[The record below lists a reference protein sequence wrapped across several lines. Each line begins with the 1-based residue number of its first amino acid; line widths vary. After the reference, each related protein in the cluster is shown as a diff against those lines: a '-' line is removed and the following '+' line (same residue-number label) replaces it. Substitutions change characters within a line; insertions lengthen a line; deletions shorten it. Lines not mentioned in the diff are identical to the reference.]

1 MVLLERS
8 PLVVPEAAAAAA
20 SSPLRRPLPRVRR
33 EVPPPPLDPILPYLQ
48 LNLDERKCENG
59 GVCSPKKK
67 KKRKRIKRSINKA
80 MDELRTGP
88 KFEAAAL
95 DRLKICVTEC
105 IDKYGDDYQYSTD
118 PRLLKIW
125 ILYADAIGDF
135 DKVYRQLEEKK
146 NGEVLE
152 AGKVYELGISRKAE
166 PLDHLKKTHTIFL
179 KHLEKIVEEAD
190 ADAQSYVVK

>member
-20 SSPLRRPLPRVRR
+20 SSPLRRPSPRVRR

-48 LNLDERKCENG
+48 
-59 GVCSPKKK
+59 
-67 KKRKRIKRSINKA
+67 A
-80 MDELRTGP
+80 MDELRRGP

-95 DRLKICVTEC
+95 DWLKICVMEC

-125 ILYADAIGDF
+125 ILY
-135 DKVYRQLEEKK
+135 
-146 NGEVLE
+146 GEVLE

-190 ADAQSYVVK
+190 AYAQV

>member
-125 ILYADAIGDF
+125 ILY
-135 DKVYRQLEEKK
+135 
-146 NGEVLE
+146 GEVLE

>member
-135 DKVYRQLEEKK
+135 DKV
-146 NGEVLE
+146 
-152 AGKVYELGISRKAE
+152 KAE

>member
-20 SSPLRRPLPRVRR
+20 SSPLRRPSPRVRR

-48 LNLDERKCENG
+48 GQSWCMHLLMPVSDL
-59 GVCSPKKK
+59 VF
-67 KKRKRIKRSINKA
+67 RSINKA
-80 MDELRTGP
+80 MDELRRGP

-95 DRLKICVTEC
+95 DWLKICVMEC

-125 ILYADAIGDF
+125 ILY
-135 DKVYRQLEEKK
+135 
-146 NGEVLE
+146 GEVLE

-190 ADAQSYVVK
+190 AYAQMNWGARWEGEACSLAAPELG

>member
-20 SSPLRRPLPRVRR
+20 SSPLRRPSPRVRR

-48 LNLDERKCENG
+48 
-59 GVCSPKKK
+59 
-67 KKRKRIKRSINKA
+67 A
-80 MDELRTGP
+80 MDELRRGP

-95 DRLKICVTEC
+95 DWLKICVMEC

-125 ILYADAIGDF
+125 ILY
-135 DKVYRQLEEKK
+135 
-146 NGEVLE
+146 GEVLE

-190 ADAQSYVVK
+190 AYAQMNWGARWEGEACSLAAPELG

>member
-20 SSPLRRPLPRVRR
+20 SSPLRRPSPRVRR

-48 LNLDERKCENG
+48 GQSWCMHLLMPVSDL
-59 GVCSPKKK
+59 VF
-67 KKRKRIKRSINKA
+67 RSINKA
-80 MDELRTGP
+80 MDELRRGP

-95 DRLKICVTEC
+95 DWLKICVMEC

-125 ILYADAIGDF
+125 ILYVIDW
-135 DKVYRQLEEKK
+135 L
-146 NGEVLE
+146 
-152 AGKVYELGISRKAE
+152 
-166 PLDHLKKTHTIFL
+166 
-179 KHLEKIVEEAD
+179 
-190 ADAQSYVVK
+190 

>member
-1 MVLLERS
+1 
-8 PLVVPEAAAAAA
+8 
-20 SSPLRRPLPRVRR
+20 
-33 EVPPPPLDPILPYLQ
+33 
-48 LNLDERKCENG
+48 
-59 GVCSPKKK
+59 
-67 KKRKRIKRSINKA
+67 
-80 MDELRTGP
+80 MDELRRGP

-95 DRLKICVTEC
+95 DWLKICVMEC

-125 ILYADAIGDF
+125 ILCADAIGDF

-146 NGEVLE
+146 NVFRACTALRCICTVSFSKGEVLE
-152 AGKVYELGISRKAE
+152 ACKVYELGISRKAE

-190 ADAQSYVVK
+190 ADAQPKPSKIQKKEPILLDPWSESTMNNLLENINVDLKKFAGYHQSNKVYHGKGILQNSVPLCKGVL

>member
-20 SSPLRRPLPRVRR
+20 SSPLRRPSPRVRR

-48 LNLDERKCENG
+48 DYLVYVET
-59 GVCSPKKK
+59 
-67 KKRKRIKRSINKA
+67 SINKA
-80 MDELRTGP
+80 MDELRRGP

-95 DRLKICVTEC
+95 DWLKICVMEC

-125 ILYADAIGDF
+125 ILY
-135 DKVYRQLEEKK
+135 
-146 NGEVLE
+146 GEVLE

-190 ADAQSYVVK
+190 AYAQMNWGARWEGEACSLAAPELG